1 LSLIYRRINLLVSE
15 IIQSS
20 VPALHYND
28 TVEEAIELLQENNL
42 EHLAVLDNDNYEGL
56 ISMDELLSANN
67 TDTISTLA
75 NKFIHISIID
85 NQFFLNALKLITES
99 GITVLPVLSANKEY
113 IGVITER
120 GLLQHLAIFLS
131 ADAPGG
137 VFVLE
142 MQREKFSIGELCR
155 LVETNDAYVTQF
167 NTYTEHLSG
176 LFIVTFK
183 INKTEISDILA
194 TLQRYDYT
202 VRYYFGEEFFENGL
216 KENFQNLM
224 TYLNV

>member
-1 LSLIYRRINLLVSE
+1 MSLIYRRNNLLVSE

-20 VPALHYND
+20 VPVLHYDD
-28 TVEEAIELLQENNL
+28 TVEEGIELLQENNL

-67 TDTISTLA
+67 TDTISMLA
-75 NKFIHISIID
+75 GKFIHISIID

-99 GITVLPVLSANKEY
+99 GITVLPVLSANNEY

-120 GLLQHLAIFLS
+120 ILLQHLAIFLS

-137 VFVLE
+137 IFVLE

-167 NTYTEHLSG
+167 NTYTEHISG

-224 TYLNV
+224 AYLNV